1 MSCEG
6 CFTTQ
11 KELNRSL
18 QIAKEKAKKYAIENE
33 KTVVIYQTLE
43 GFDFM
48 EEEHARA
55 NDIPCNIILSHLQFT
70 SNG

>member
-11 KELNRSL
+11 KEMNRAREST
-18 QIAKEKAKKYAIENE
+18 IEKAKKYAIETK
-33 KTVVIYQTLE
+33 KTVIIYQTME

-55 NDIPCNIILSHLQFT
+55 NNIPCNFIISHLQFT
-70 SNG
+70 TNG